1 MKVMRPCITWLGG
14 IAPDGVAMLK
24 NVAEAGRICYQ
35 SEPRTADD
43 VFVRRRIRDG
53 HESILE
59 HEKISVVISVDR
71 GVTHEYVRHRIASY
85 SQEST
90 RYCNY
95 SANKFEHGI
104 TYIDITNAIRYDS
117 TMSKLPPQVI
127 GDIVTEWY
135 RACIDAEKHYLRMIE
150 LGASPQIARGVL
162 NHSTKAQIAITM
174 NLREWRH
181 FFRLRYD
188 PAAHPQMIEIAEM
201 LLKLFKRTIPVVFDD
216 IEVRDYD

>member
-1 MKVMRPCITWLGG
+1 MKVMRPTFTWLGG
-14 IAPDGVAMLK
+14 NAPNGPEMLH
-24 NVAEAGRICYQ
+24 NIAEAGRICYQ
-35 SEPRTADD
+35 SEARTSDEE
-43 VFVRRRIRDG
+43 FVRRRIRDG

-59 HEKISVVISVDR
+59 HEKISVVIKVDR

-95 SANKFEHGI
+95 SAEKFDHGI
-104 TYIDITNAIRYDS
+104 TYIDIADAIKYDPV
-117 TMSKLPPQVI
+117 MSKLPPQVI
-127 GDIVTEWY
+127 GDIIAEWY
-135 RACIDAEKHYLRMIE
+135 RACIDAEKHYIRMIE
-150 LGASPQIARGVL
+150 LGATPQMARGVL
-162 NHSTKAQIAITM
+162 NHSTKAQIAVTM

-201 LLKLFKRTIPVVFDD
+201 LLKVFKRTIPVIFDD